1 VQISGLDQELLV
13 TELRHRL
20 ANSFQLLQAVIRVR
34 LRTAEDPE
42 SRRHMAWLLDV
53 VAALGMLQQRIGVS
67 GPTDF
72 GGYLIE
78 AIAYWRR
85 VCDGRPLDIVVN
97 VNAIQVTE
105 TQASVLALITHELI
119 SNSVEHAFPHGRA
132 GRIEIG
138 FRDNGDGSMDLS
150 VWDDGVGLPP
160 ELAGDRQGLA
170 LVRGLAA
177 HIGGTVTIDGGQGV
191 AVRVRFRRQPEA
203 QTH

>member
-1 VQISGLDQELLV
+1 VQTSGIDQELLV

-42 SRRHMAWLLDV
+42 SRRHLAWLLDV
-53 VAALGMLQQRIGVS
+53 VAAFGMLQQRMGVS

-85 VCDGRPLDIVVN
+85 VCDGRPLDIVVE
-97 VNAIQVTE
+97 VNSVQVSE
-105 TQASVLALITHELI
+105 TQASVLALVVHELI
-119 SNSVEHAFPHGRA
+119 SNSVEHAFPNGRP

-138 FRDNGDGSMDLS
+138 FREHADGAIDLRVSDNG
-150 VWDDGVGLPP
+150 VGPP
-160 ELAGDRQGLA
+160 TEMTATRQGLE

-177 HIGGTVTIDGGQGV
+177 HIGGVVTIDSANGM
-191 AVRVRFRRQPEA
+191 AVRVRLRRQA
-203 QTH
+203 DAHRH